1 MTNLKKSQILN
12 ISFKFW
18 RKSIKFS
25 IKFVNFLLKINKT
38 KNTFLSVFGR
48 LAAHFSTNLNLKDKI
63 SLYRPTADFGLI
75 FRQI

>member
-38 KNTFLSVFGR
+38 KNTFLSALGRFG
-48 LAAHFSTNLNLKDKI
+48 AHFFKKVK
-63 SLYRPTADFGLI
+63 FKK
-75 FRQI
+75 